1 MLKAHEHLMDNTKR
15 NNHKEAD
22 KPWCQ
27 KLADGLTETCGCN
40 ADKQKVKAASADGEP
55 AEKNGN
61 CLTGCLLK
69 YVDDFA

>member
-55 AEKNGN
+55 VE
-61 CLTGCLLK
+61 
-69 YVDDFA
+69 

>member
-1 MLKAHEHLMDNTKR
+1 MGLWSKWEQQSPKRAMLKAHEHLMDNTKR

-55 AEKNGN
+55 AE
-61 CLTGCLLK
+61 
-69 YVDDFA
+69 